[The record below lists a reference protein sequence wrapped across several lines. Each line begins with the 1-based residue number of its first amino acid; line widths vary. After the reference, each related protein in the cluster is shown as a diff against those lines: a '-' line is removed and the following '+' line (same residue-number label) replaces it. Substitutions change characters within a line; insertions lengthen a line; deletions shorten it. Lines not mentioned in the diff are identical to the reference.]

1 MAGQEACPTLPYNRS
16 MKALVL
22 LFFLQAA
29 DPTSEG
35 MKALE
40 GGNYDAAVAAFQK
53 AIAADPKDY
62 FAHFN
67 LAMAYSLLNKDA
79 EGIAEY
85 RKTLE
90 IKPGL
95 YEAELNGG
103 ILLLRQKNPAE
114 ALPLFEDA
122 ARQKPSEFRPRYYLA
137 ESLLQTGDAA
147 KAEESY
153 RIAIGLDARSAGA
166 QLGMAQALVQQG
178 KLAEAEPFFRQA
190 AQIDPKYREYLLE
203 LGSLYEK
210 GHQSAEAMA
219 IYREFPDNPAAQAR
233 LGQMMLE
240 SKQYDDA
247 IPGLEAAYEKD
258 RSQSNRVALAAAYV
272 LTHKPDKALPLLS
285 AAVEAEPANYDVR
298 MMYARALRD
307 RKQFPAAARQFY
319 EAAKLKPSDAKTW
332 TELGDMLYMAG
343 DYPQSLAAFEQ
354 ANKLGENT
362 PGNWFLRAIILDRLK
377 QLKPARKAYE
387 QFLSMSQGKNPDQE
401 FQARQRVRIIQRE
414 LERR

>member
-1 MAGQEACPTLPYNRS
+1 MT
-16 MKALVL
+16 ALML

-29 DPTSEG
+29 DPASEG

-40 GGNYDAAVAAFQK
+40 DGKYDAAVVAFQK

-67 LAMAYSLLNKDA
+67 LAMAYSLLHKDE

-114 ALPLFEDA
+114 ALPLFEDT

-147 KAEESY
+147 RAEESY
-153 RIAIGLDARSAGA
+153 KVAIGLDARSAGA

-178 KLAEAEPFFRQA
+178 KLAESEPFFRQA
-190 AQIDPKYREYLLE
+190 AQIDPKYRDYLLE

-210 GHQSAEAMA
+210 GHQTAEAMA

-233 LGQMMLE
+233 LSQMMLE

-272 LTHKPDKALPLLS
+272 LTHKPDKALPLLN

-332 TELGDMLYMAG
+332 TELGDMLYMVG
-343 DYPQSLAAFEQ
+343 EYPQSLAAFEQ
-354 ANKLGENT
+354 ANTLGENT

-377 QLKPARKAYE
+377 QLKPAREAYE
-387 QFLSMSQGKNPDQE
+387 QFLSLSQGKNPDQE

-414 LERR
+414 LEKR